1 MEGDILAAVK
11 SLHLR
16 GEGEIEELIH
26 FQLYINTDY
35 FRSL

>member
-16 GEGEIEELIH
+16 GEGELEQFIH
-26 FQLYINTDY
+26 FQFYINSHY